1 MTDAADGGA
10 ADWGF
15 LALLRVL
22 ERGAQDRPRIG
33 RNLTL
38 ADEVATI
45 GQPPSL
51 AFAET
56 EVAGYTPGRRAR
68 VRTNVLG
75 YFGPH
80 GALPLVT
87 TEEVRRWVDRG
98 DDSFVAFVDIFG
110 TRFQQLFYRAWAD
123 TRAITQADHAADD
136 RFLPKV
142 LALTGRGTGTFR
154 NRQILPDPAVAGL
167 VPLGLSRVKSPRRL
181 QQMLAADLG
190 AQVAVEEHR
199 LSWLPIEP
207 DATNALGVRGAL
219 GRDLYLGARVPSVN
233 DRIRLHVTARTLAEY
248 RLYLP
253 GQARHARLVA
263 LVQATI
269 GKTVEVEVVLS
280 LPAAAMPAARLGRSV
295 ELGWMA
301 SLAPSGGAGNMQG
314 ANYMLP
320 AA

>member
-1 MTDAADGGA
+1 VTDAAE
-10 ADWGF
+10 DWGF

-22 ERGAQDRPRIG
+22 ERRARDRPRIG

-38 ADEVATI
+38 ADEVVTI
-45 GQPPSL
+45 GQDPSL
-51 AFAET
+51 AFAESDLS
-56 EVAGYTPGRRAR
+56 GYTPGRRAR
-68 VRTNVLG
+68 VRSNVIG
-75 YFGPH
+75 FFGSQ

-87 TEEVRRWVDRG
+87 TEEVRRWLDRG

-142 LALTGRGTGTFR
+142 LALTGRGTGAFR
-154 NRQILPDPAVAGL
+154 DRQILPDPSVAAL
-167 VPLGLSRVKSPRRL
+167 TPLGLFRVKSPRRL

-190 AQVAVEEHR
+190 ARVRIEEHR

-207 DATNALGVRGAL
+207 DNQNALGRRGAL
-219 GRDLYLGARVPSVN
+219 GRDLYLGARVASVN
-233 DRIRLHVTARTLAEY
+233 DRIRLHIAARTLAEY

-253 GQARHARLVA
+253 GQARHARLKA
-263 LVQATI
+263 LVQAMI
-269 GKTVEVEVVLS
+269 GKTVEVEVTLS
-280 LPAAAMPAARLGRSV
+280 LPAGEMPAARLGRTV
-295 ELGWMA
+295 ELGWIA
-301 SLAPSGGAGNMQG
+301 SLAPRQGTGNMAG
-314 ANYMLP
+314 ANFMLP